1 MLYLLVALQI
11 ITLGVVF
18 ILIFRKSTA
27 ASAQDL
33 AQLSG
38 EIERLGRLFKDELST
53 IRSEI
58 QSQNQANRAELAK
71 TLNDT
76 AMNQHKQALDTRAE
90 LNSTLGAL
98 TEQINKDAA
107 QNREELSKTLNN
119 LSESLSRKVAELS
132 QNTGEQSEKLRQII
146 EARLEL
152 IRSGN
157 ESKLEEMRKT
167 VDEKLHA
174 TLEKR
179 LGESFTQV
187 SQRLEE
193 VHKGLGEMKNLATG
207 VGDLKR
213 TLEGVKPRGILGELQ
228 LANLLAEILA
238 PEQYEVNFKPRP
250 RSQEVVEYAI
260 ALPGPED
267 GNSRVYLP
275 IDAKFP
281 LQDYQ
286 NMLDAYE
293 AGNLA
298 EYQVHQKAL
307 VANIKNSARDIR
319 DKYINPPLT
328 TDFALLFL
336 PFESLYGEV
345 LRISGLF
352 ELIQREYR
360 VILCGPTTLA
370 ALLNS
375 LQMGFKTLAIQK
387 KSGEVWKLLESVK
400 KEFGTFGDVLERAK
414 KKIEAAGN
422 ELDNA
427 ANRSRIIERRL
438 DKVEVLE
445 VAEQAQLPDE

>member
-1 MLYLLVALQI
+1 MLYILLTLQI

-18 ILIFRKSTA
+18 TLIFRKPA
-27 ASAQDL
+27 GPSAQDI
-33 AQLSG
+33 ATLSG
-38 EIERLGRLFKDELST
+38 EIERLGRLFKDELSI
-53 IRSEI
+53 IRTEI
-58 QSQNQANRAELAK
+58 QSQNQANREELQKA
-71 TLNDT
+71 LGEA
-76 AMNQHKQALDTRAE
+76 AMNQHKQALDTRNE
-90 LNSTLGAL
+90 LSSNLGEL
-98 TEQINKDAA
+98 REQITRDAT
-107 QNREELSKTLNN
+107 QNRDELAKTLNN

-132 QNTGEQSEKLRQII
+132 QITGEQSEKLRQSV
-146 EARLEL
+146 EERLEK

-228 LANLLAEILA
+228 LANLLAEILT

-260 ALPGPED
+260 ALPGPEEGD
-267 GNSRVYLP
+267 SRVYLP

-286 NMLDAYE
+286 NMLDAYD

-298 EYQVHQKAL
+298 EYQLHQKAL
-307 VANIKNSARDIR
+307 VANIKSSARDIR

-336 PFESLYGEV
+336 PFESLYGET

-387 KSGEVWKLLESVK
+387 KSSEVWKLLVSVK
-400 KEFGTFGDVLERAK
+400 KEFGTFGDVLEKAK

-427 ANRSRIIERRL
+427 TNRSRMIERRL

-445 VAEQAQLPDE
+445 VDEQAQLPDE